1 MTWISRVVCDHH
13 AVLGRAPTV
22 DAWPPHAAAE
32 ATCTHAEHVGGW
44 TVGIAA
50 PTEEARS
57 HVRDAVASVSEDDL
71 PLASAAGRLTRLGLP
86 ECSLLLSDGEYA
98 AGIAWGRPLGLGEI
112 GAWEYAL
119 TSTPLPG
126 HPWTPLALGT
136 IAFLDSCGPTLF
148 RLPVPELHPTETL
161 ERS

>member
-1 MTWISRVVCDHH
+1 MTWVSRVVCDHH

-22 DAWPPHAAAE
+22 DGWLAHDE
-32 ATCTHAEHVGGW
+32 REGCRHAERVGAW

-50 PTEEARS
+50 PTEQARAQ
-57 HVRDAVASVSEDDL
+57 VREAVASVSEHDL

-98 AGIAWGRPLGLGEI
+98 AGIAWGQPLGLGEI

-119 TSTPLPG
+119 TSTPLTD
-126 HPWTPLALGT
+126 HPWTPLPLGT
-136 IAFLDSCGPTLF
+136 IAFLDACGPTIF
-148 RLPVPELHPTETL
+148 RLPHPTELHPTETL
-161 ERS
+161 EMS